1 MTRTTLVTKK
11 PKVSYLKWNFD
22 VKTFSLLG
30 SELITDR
37 ITALV
42 ELAKNAYDANATRL
56 DIVFTKTTSTGTR
69 LSKIEIKD
77 DGEGMSS
84 EDISNK
90 WMVIGTSSKRTRRLT
105 DPPFNRRLIGEKG
118 VGRFAVEKLGNTLSL
133 KTKKTGSSYWLHL
146 EIDWKKYSDIAD
158 KADGTYFTDIPNKY
172 WKSKGDKDESGT
184 TLSITGLNDVWTEHD
199 IERAQKELS
208 KIVSPL
214 QQIRPPFDIY
224 ICNAN
229 ISKLP
234 KKVVNHAITFATI
247 ERHIKFGKD
256 YQEVLSVADG
266 ALGIRKEPIK
276 SFGPVALHLFFFNQ
290 DDKNR
295 FKRAYKGT
303 FIQIDG
309 FKVYRDGIITTPF
322 AQHEDS
328 LDKKRDILGIDKRR
342 WSGFFEKVSTRDL
355 IGFVEITKDRNPKI
369 VDATNRQDF
378 LDNQQYRD
386 FKEFIIAQ
394 LLEVEKFLKL
404 EKEKTGEQ
412 ITEELKEAKENLSDF
427 SATIKELADKN
438 PSISQELKQ
447 LSKQAKKVQISIKKG
462 IKTQNDLKKESVR
475 KENLY
480 LSLMSL
486 QEYSVH
492 LAHAVRTAISKIKS
506 YAEFFK
512 REFPNPTYN
521 IHFKKYSNSIYD
533 EMLRLDSVVNF
544 MLSYASS
551 NIDFAEFNLKDT
563 IQDIFG
569 AHLPIFNAEHIQVDL
584 EINDPVLLFHNKK
597 FVDDIFENLISNS
610 IKALRG
616 ASSKKIKCSGY
627 ADTDKYIIFFSDN
640 GVGIPSENQN
650 KVFEI
655 YFTTTAAT
663 GGAGVGLYIVKTR
676 VEALRGSISIA
687 NSEFAPNGVTF
698 RLEIPFKQENS

>member
-1 MTRTTLVTKK
+1 MTRPTPIAKN
-11 PKVSYLKWNFD
+11 PNVSYLKWNFD

-56 DIVFTKTTSTGTR
+56 DITFTETTSTGSP
-69 LSKIEIKD
+69 LSQIEIMD

-90 WMVIGTSSKRTRRLT
+90 WMVIGTNSKRTNKFSDL
-105 DPPFNRRLIGEKG
+105 PFNRRLIGEKG
-118 VGRFAVEKLGNTLSL
+118 VGRFAVEKLGNTLLL
-133 KTKKTGSSYWLHL
+133 KTKKKGASFWLHL

-158 KADGTYFTDIPNKY
+158 KADGTFFTDIPNKF
-172 WKSKGDKDESGT
+172 WKTKGDKNDSGT
-184 TLSITGLNDVWTEHD
+184 TLSISGLNDVWSEHD

-214 QQIRPPFDIY
+214 KQIYPPFDIY

-229 ISKLP
+229 ESNKSQ
-234 KKVVNHAITFATI
+234 KVVNHAITFATI
-247 ERHIKFGKD
+247 ERHINYGKD
-256 YQEVLSVADG
+256 FQEVLSVSDG
-266 ALGIRKEPIK
+266 VLGIKKEPIK
-276 SFGPVALHLFFFNQ
+276 SFGPIALHLFFFNQ
-290 DDKNR
+290 EDKSR
-295 FKRAYKGT
+295 FSRAYKGT

-328 LDKKRDILGIDKRR
+328 PDKKRDILGIDKRR
-342 WSGFFEKVSTRDL
+342 WSGFFEKISSRDL
-355 IGFVEITKDRNPKI
+355 IGFVEITRDKNPRI

-378 LDNQQYRD
+378 LDNLQYRD

-404 EKEKTGEQ
+404 EKKKTGEQ
-412 ITEELKEAKENLSDF
+412 IVEELKEAKENLSDF
-427 SATIKELADKN
+427 SSTIKELADRN

-512 REFPNPTYN
+512 KEFPNPTYEK
-521 IHFKKYSNSIYD
+521 HFKKYSLSIYD
-533 EMLRLDSVVNF
+533 EMLRLDSAVNF

-551 NIDFAEFNLKDT
+551 NVDFAEFNLKEVIVDL
-563 IQDIFG
+563 FS
-569 AHLPIFNAEHIQVDL
+569 AHKPIFESEHIQVDL
-584 EINDPVLLFHNKK
+584 EIKDPVLLFHNRK

-610 IKALRG
+610 VKALKG
-616 ASSKKIKCSGY
+616 TEEKKIKCSGY

-640 GVGIPSENQN
+640 GVGIPPENQN
-650 KVFEI
+650 KVFEV
-655 YFTTTAAT
+655 YFTTTAAD

-676 VEALRGSISIA
+676 VEALRGSISII
-687 NSEFAPNGVTF
+687 NSEFVPYGVTF
-698 RLEIPFKQENS
+698 RLEIPFKQEDA